1 MKIRKNKTRM
11 FRLLFE
17 QSGEAMLIR
26 AGNELIDGNPA
37 AVELFGCSDRNQ
49 LLKLNPSELSPE
61 KQMDGTPSDIMAQT
75 LIDRA
80 VEQGGL
86 RFEWLH
92 RRVNGQ
98 VFPAEVLLTSISH
111 GSEQILYATI
121 RDVIEKKQAEE
132 KLEHEQS
139 LRIKFIQSAP
149 AFFVAIDR
157 YGKIIMMNDAMLQA
171 TGYELEGVLG
181 QEYLSRLVP
190 AEERD
195 AVARVFDQLLTTS
208 EATQN
213 ENHLLT
219 RDGRRL
225 WVEWH
230 GRSVCDTN
238 GALDYFFGVGIDI
251 TERRR
256 AEQRLQAALVEVQ
269 RLKDRIEEEKLYLQE
284 EIKLAHNF
292 EEIIGVSEPLK
303 NTLAKVEQVVDTDS
317 TVLILGET
325 GTGKE
330 LIARAVHNF
339 SRRRAEPLVKVNCAA
354 LPANLIESELFG
366 HEKGAFTGAF
376 TRKIG
381 RFELADRGTL
391 FLDEIGDLPLELQA
405 KLLRVL
411 QDGKFERLGNPRSIK
426 VNVRVIAATNRDME
440 KAVANGS
447 FREDLYY
454 RLNVFPIKLPA
465 LRERKPDIPYLVDH
479 FLKKYSQKIGKKI
492 EGVPKGIMT
501 KLLAYDW
508 PGNIRELENII
519 ERAVI
524 VNQGSRLEAGDW
536 LPKKSVPES
545 SADLTTLEQ
554 VERAHIVKVLEAT
567 RWRVSGEN
575 GAAKILGLNSNT
587 LVSRM
592 KKLNIQR

>member
-1 MKIRKNKTRM
+1 MKIRSNKTRM

-37 AVELFGCSDRNQ
+37 AVELFGCSDKNQ
-49 LLKLNPSELSPE
+49 LLKLKPSELSPE
-61 KQMDGTPSDIMAQT
+61 KQMDGTPSDIMVQT

-80 VEQGGL
+80 VEQGSL

-121 RDVIEKKQAEE
+121 RDVSEKKQAEE
-132 KLEHEQS
+132 KLEHERS

-171 TGYELEGVLG
+171 TGNKLEEILG
-181 QEYLSRLVP
+181 QEYLRRFVP
-190 AEERD
+190 KEERD

-219 RDGRRL
+219 RDGRWL
-225 WVEWH
+225 LVEWH
-230 GRSVCDTN
+230 GRPVHDKN
-238 GALDYFFGVGIDI
+238 GVLQYFFGVGIDI
-251 TERRR
+251 TERTR
-256 AEQRLQAALVEVQ
+256 AEQALKAALAEVQ
-269 RLKDRIEEEKLYLQE
+269 ELKDRLAEENLYLQD
-284 EIKLAHNF
+284 EIKLNHNF
-292 EEIIGVSEPLK
+292 EEIIGVSDALK
-303 NTLAKVEQVVDTDS
+303 NTLAKVEQVAVTDS

-330 LIARAVHNF
+330 LVARAVHNI
-339 SRRRAEPLVKVNCAA
+339 SKRHALPLVKVNCAA

-366 HEKGAFTGAF
+366 HEKGAFTGAYA
-376 TRKIG
+376 RKIG
-381 RFELADRGTL
+381 RFELAHQGTI
-391 FLDEIGDLPLELQA
+391 FLDEIGDLPIDLQA

-411 QDGKFERLGNPRSIK
+411 QDGEFERLGNPRSIK
-426 VNVRVIAATNRDME
+426 VNVRVIAATNRDLE
-440 KAVANGS
+440 KAVAGGS

-454 RLNVFPIKLPA
+454 RLNVFPVKLPA
-465 LRERKPDIPYLVDH
+465 LRERKQDIPYLVHH
-479 FLKKYSQKIGKKI
+479 FLVKYTRKIGKSI
-492 EGVPKGIMT
+492 DGVPRGIMT

-524 VNQGSRLEAGDW
+524 VNRGNRLEPGDW
-536 LPKKSVPES
+536 LPGKIG
-545 SADLTTLEQ
+545 ADTPSELSTLEE
-554 VERAHIVKVLEAT
+554 VEREHIVKVLEAT

-575 GAAKILGLNSNT
+575 GAANILGLNPNT

-592 KKLNIQR
+592 KKLKIQR